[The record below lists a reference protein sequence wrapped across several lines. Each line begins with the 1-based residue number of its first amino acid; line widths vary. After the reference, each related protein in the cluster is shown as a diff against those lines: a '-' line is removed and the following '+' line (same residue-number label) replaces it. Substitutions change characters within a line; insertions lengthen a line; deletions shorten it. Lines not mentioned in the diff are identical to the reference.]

1 MLFSLGVFGKQ
12 PKIVM
17 KKMIWVVEN
26 VASLKGILNDWNTCS
41 SEFSTC
47 DFTIFSA
54 SRAKSGVSL
63 KMCTWKDLLLFRL
76 NPGAKTKIHKL
87 SWIEWLCPYLRGPG
101 AWSFGKAEFEQVAF
115 GKIATDALKSASKTS
130 SAWWRFICG
139 MWCVSFDIYCTWT
152 NAIDCNC
159 IICCRHTEKILII
172 IT

>member
-1 MLFSLGVFGKQ
+1 MSPPSKGFLMIGTRAAQSSPRVILPFFQLHVQNPVCHSKCAPEKICCFSDWIQV
-12 PKIVM
+12 PKL
-17 KKMIWVVEN
+17 E
-26 VASLKGILNDWNTCS
+26 S
-41 SEFSTC
+41 
-47 DFTIFSA
+47 
-54 SRAKSGVSL
+54 
-63 KMCTWKDLLLFRL
+63 
-76 NPGAKTKIHKL
+76 KIHKL